1 MSKKQH
7 DASEHPSTTLG
18 FWLYLMTDMML
29 FAALF
34 ASFMV
39 LRRNTAGGPGGPE
52 VFDMGLVL
60 IETVVLLASSLF
72 CGLAWLAY
80 RHKKRGDFIAYFAA
94 TLIAGAVFLGVEV
107 MEFGTLLADGHS
119 WQTSAFFSS
128 YFTLVGTHGLHIA
141 IGLLWGVVLA
151 VAIARRGMTP
161 AMMRKFGLFSVFW
174 HFLDLVWIFIFT
186 IVYVIGGS
194 A

>member
-1 MSKKQH
+1 MSKRI
-7 DASEHPSTTLG
+7 ASEHPSTTLG

-29 FAALF
+29 FATLF
-34 ASFMV
+34 ATFMV

-52 VFDMGLVL
+52 LFDMNLVL
-60 IETVVLLASSLF
+60 AETMILLASSLF

-80 RHKKRGDFIAYFAA
+80 RHKRKADFVAYFAA
-94 TLIAGAVFLGVEV
+94 TLLAGGLFLGLEIG
-107 MEFGTLLADGHS
+107 EFAMLFRDGHS
-119 WQTSAFFSS
+119 WQSSAFLSS

-141 IGLLWGVVLA
+141 VGLLWGVVLA
-151 VAIARRGMTP
+151 VTIARRGMTP
-161 AMMRKFGLFSVFW
+161 ALLRKFGLFSLFW

-186 IVYVIGGS
+186 IVYVIGGT